1 MMSLKFQIFLTLYKE
16 CNSLIRIEIILPKND
31 VMAISEGL
39 KIIQVGGLLV
49 SKIRG
54 RDKFPRPEIH
64 SSKGSKIFTP
74 QFGHKYVLEVIV
86 PDSKEKDVIR
96 IVRENS
102 KFGKIFTQPVLHAID
117 IGTGNEGEEVI

>member
-1 MMSLKFQIFLTLYKE
+1 M
-16 CNSLIRIEIILPKND
+16 IRIQIVLAKND

-39 KIIQVGGLLV
+39 KEIQVGGVLV

-74 QFGHKYVLEVIV
+74 QFGHKYVMEVIV
-86 PDSKEKDVIR
+86 PDSKEKDVIK
-96 IVRENS
+96 IVRDKS
-102 KFGKIFTQPVLHAID
+102 KLGKVFVEPVLRAVD
-117 IGTGNEGEEVI
+117 IGTGKEGDEVI